1 MRVGPGS
8 RLPLGETL
16 QAALGPATVVRRQ
29 SSSPRSRVWL
39 VEFGGA
45 PAIVKQIT
53 GGSDAGER
61 YARERTALRLARR
74 VRPYVVP
81 DVLGAD
87 PDARVLVL
95 EYLTASTRRPAG
107 AWMTDFATALAR
119 LHTATG
125 PSDTG
130 ALPAWTAPGEA
141 DARSFTDLARGLDV
155 PVPAGLARCLADLAR
170 RLDPAAG
177 HALLHGDPCPDNAM
191 PTSDGIRFV
200 DLEQAAL
207 GRGLTELAYLR
218 MGFPTCWC
226 ATSVPAPVLDEAEAA
241 YRSTWR
247 SITGTDPP
255 GDLADACAGWLI
267 RGDTLVERA
276 HRGQSDQL
284 ARVTRQDWRWGT
296 ATARQRLA
304 HRLAVVAAFGAD
316 HPELASVA
324 EVSSDL
330 RDRLLARW
338 ADIRPLP
345 AAEGNPLGHG

>member
-1 MRVGPGS
+1 
-8 RLPLGETL
+8 
-16 QAALGPATVVRRQ
+16 
-29 SSSPRSRVWL
+29 
-39 VEFGGA
+39 
-45 PAIVKQIT
+45 
-53 GGSDAGER
+53 
-61 YARERTALRLARR
+61 
-74 VRPYVVP
+74 
-81 DVLGAD
+81 
-87 PDARVLVL
+87 
-95 EYLTASTRRPAG
+95 
-107 AWMTDFATALAR
+107 
-119 LHTATG
+119 
-125 PSDTG
+125 
-130 ALPAWTAPGEA
+130 
-141 DARSFTDLARGLDV
+141 
-155 PVPAGLARCLADLAR
+155 
-170 RLDPAAG
+170 
-177 HALLHGDPCPDNAM
+177 
-191 PTSDGIRFV
+191 
-200 DLEQAAL
+200 
-207 GRGLTELAYLR
+207 
-218 MGFPTCWC
+218 
-226 ATSVPAPVLDEAEAA
+226 VLDEAEAA

>member
-1 MRVGPGS
+1 
-8 RLPLGETL
+8 
-16 QAALGPATVVRRQ
+16 
-29 SSSPRSRVWL
+29 
-39 VEFGGA
+39 
-45 PAIVKQIT
+45 
-53 GGSDAGER
+53 
-61 YARERTALRLARR
+61 
-74 VRPYVVP
+74 
-81 DVLGAD
+81 
-87 PDARVLVL
+87 
-95 EYLTASTRRPAG
+95 LTASTRRPAG

-141 DARSFTDLARGLDV
+141 AARSFTDLARGLDV
-155 PVPAGLARCLADLAR
+155 PAPAGLARCLTDLAR

-191 PTSDGIRFV
+191 RTSDGIRFV

-247 SITGTDPP
+247 SITGTDP
-255 GDLADACAGWLI
+255 
-267 RGDTLVERA
+267 LVERA
-276 HRGQSDQL
+276 P
-284 ARVTRQDWRWGT
+284 
-296 ATARQRLA
+296 
-304 HRLAVVAAFGAD
+304 RLAVVAAFGAD

-345 AAEGNPLGHG
+345 AAEGNPLGHGCPF

>member
-1 MRVGPGS
+1 
-8 RLPLGETL
+8 
-16 QAALGPATVVRRQ
+16 
-29 SSSPRSRVWL
+29 
-39 VEFGGA
+39 
-45 PAIVKQIT
+45 
-53 GGSDAGER
+53 
-61 YARERTALRLARR
+61 
-74 VRPYVVP
+74 
-81 DVLGAD
+81 
-87 PDARVLVL
+87 
-95 EYLTASTRRPAG
+95 
-107 AWMTDFATALAR
+107 
-119 LHTATG
+119 
-125 PSDTG
+125 
-130 ALPAWTAPGEA
+130 
-141 DARSFTDLARGLDV
+141 
-155 PVPAGLARCLADLAR
+155 
-170 RLDPAAG
+170 
-177 HALLHGDPCPDNAM
+177 
-191 PTSDGIRFV
+191 V

-276 HRGQSDQL
+276 HR
-284 ARVTRQDWRWGT
+284 
-296 ATARQRLA
+296 
-304 HRLAVVAAFGAD
+304 LAVVAAFGAD